1 MASLGIENLEKQ
13 RKKNDRESLG
23 DHGHSPHP
31 ENVQGRTAVQRLS
44 GFPDDTLSGFPDDVL
59 AKILSFLPI
68 KQAIQASTMSP
79 RFKQSWLFVQKL
91 CFDKDFAQHRSRKEF
106 MKIVNQTVENWIQTS
121 IAKGVE
127 ELDLNFSLANV
138 LYKIS
143 SGFDD
148 VKTMKTLKLCRCDL
162 ELLPPFQ
169 GLTSLRTPTLT
180 KIKIAADSI
189 KAVFSNFLS
198 LETLELVQ

>member
-1 MASLGIENLEKQ
+1 MASLGIENFEKQ
-13 RKKNDRESLG
+13 RKKNKRESLG
-23 DHGHSPHP
+23 DHGHCPHP
-31 ENVQGRTAVQRLS
+31 ENVQ
-44 GFPDDTLSGFPDDVL
+44 
-59 AKILSFLPI
+59 
-68 KQAIQASTMSP
+68 
-79 RFKQSWLFVQKL
+79 
-91 CFDKDFAQHRSRKEF
+91 
-106 MKIVNQTVENWIQTS
+106 
-121 IAKGVE
+121 GVE

-148 VKTMKTLKLCRCDL
+148 VKTMKTLKLCLCDL

-198 LETLELVQ
+198 LENLELVQ

>member
-13 RKKNDRESLG
+13 RKKNERESLG

-31 ENVQGRTAVQRLS
+31 ENVQ
-44 GFPDDTLSGFPDDVL
+44 
-59 AKILSFLPI
+59 
-68 KQAIQASTMSP
+68 
-79 RFKQSWLFVQKL
+79 
-91 CFDKDFAQHRSRKEF
+91 E
-106 MKIVNQTVENWIQTS
+106 TVENWIQTS

>member
-1 MASLGIENLEKQ
+1 
-13 RKKNDRESLG
+13 
-23 DHGHSPHP
+23 
-31 ENVQGRTAVQRLS
+31 
-44 GFPDDTLSGFPDDVL
+44 
-59 AKILSFLPI
+59 
-68 KQAIQASTMSP
+68 
-79 RFKQSWLFVQKL
+79 
-91 CFDKDFAQHRSRKEF
+91 
-106 MKIVNQTVENWIQTS
+106 TVENWIQTS

-198 LETLELVQ
+198 LETLELISAENLRSFKALKVGDCSHLRKIEIKPSTARSFYYRGDMTLFKYRVKFQLHDLIFKFKSF